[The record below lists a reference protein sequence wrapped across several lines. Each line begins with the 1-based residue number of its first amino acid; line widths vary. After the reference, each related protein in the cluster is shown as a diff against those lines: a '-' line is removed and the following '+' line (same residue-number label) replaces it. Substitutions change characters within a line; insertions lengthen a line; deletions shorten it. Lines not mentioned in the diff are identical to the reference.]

1 MQGNSPENKDGTISE
16 RQSLFFLIGFVLF
29 WIGMLFYDIALI
41 IIASLVTLGS
51 VAVGVFFILRSYEAG
66 DAEHQ
71 AISGEIEQMSNDAS
85 FDVTEELII
94 WDELRYSKGIGTKFA
109 GRNSDIEAI
118 HHRLVLAREELSSA
132 ETPIHRLEAVLA
144 ADSILATAR
153 ELRGPAQFG

>member
-41 IIASLVTLGS
+41 IIASFVTLGS

-85 FDVTEELII
+85 FDVTEELIF
-94 WDELRYSKGIGTKFA
+94 GINCDIPRA
-109 GRNSDIEAI
+109 SARNSQGGIATSKPSI
-118 HHRLVLAREELSSA
+118 TGSYLPAR
-132 ETPIHRLEAVLA
+132 
-144 ADSILATAR
+144 
-153 ELRGPAQFG
+153 G